1 MLLASDRRVDR
12 PAQSGAVVLRLAG
25 AVDRA
30 MGVVCQVVVLATIAM
45 LLAMLTLNVAARYVF
60 EQGGITWIGELPE
73 QLFPWLIAAGIVL
86 AARNGSHIAVD
97 FALTQFGPRIGR
109 VIALAVNLLIVVS
122 YVVLFVVVLRVADIA
137 GLEHSPLLGLS
148 RSYGYFALAFGCA
161 GTALA
166 SLIIT
171 LRIWC
176 LGLEALPKGQ
186 VEDSP
191 L

>member
-1 MLLASDRRVDR
+1 MIK
-12 PAQSGAVVLRLAG
+12 LRLAD

-30 MGVVCQVVVLATIAM
+30 IGLICQIIVLVTIVV
-45 LLAMLTLNVAARYVF
+45 LLAMLTVNVVARYVF

-97 FALTQFGPRIGR
+97 FALTRFGPRIGR
-109 VIALAVNLLIVVS
+109 GIALLVNLLIAAS
-122 YVVLFVVVLRVADIA
+122 YIVLLVVVLRVAQIA
-137 GLEHSPLLGLS
+137 ALERSPLLGLS
-148 RSYGYFALAFGCA
+148 RSYGYFALAFGCG

-166 SLIIT
+166 SLIIA
-171 LRIWC
+171 LRVWRC
-176 LGLEALPKGQ
+176 GLEALPKGQ
-186 VEDSP
+186 LEDSP